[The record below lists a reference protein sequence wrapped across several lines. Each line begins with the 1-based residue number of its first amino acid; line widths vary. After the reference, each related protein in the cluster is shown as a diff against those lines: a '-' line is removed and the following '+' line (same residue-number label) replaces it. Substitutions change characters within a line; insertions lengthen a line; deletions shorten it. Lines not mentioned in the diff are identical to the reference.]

1 NRKSIHEAELMQTVA
16 FLGLGVMGSGMAARL
31 LGAGFPVVAWNRSA
45 ARAEPLRS
53 KGATVAATPSAAA
66 AGADVI
72 LAMVADD
79 GASRE
84 VWRGAHGARSSARPG
99 AIAIECSTVSPAWV
113 DELAGAAAS
122 RRCIL
127 V

>member
-1 NRKSIHEAELMQTVA
+1 MQTVA

-31 LGAGFPVVAWNRSA
+31 LDAGFPVVVWNRSA

-53 KGATVAATPSAAA
+53 KGAAVAASPSAAA
-66 AGADVI
+66 AQADVI

-84 VWRGAHGARSSARPG
+84 VWLGANGALASARGTTSPGPAWAANGSLTPNHRLDWARSKS
-99 AIAIECSTVSPAWV
+99 
-113 DELAGAAAS
+113 
-122 RRCIL
+122 
-127 V
+127 